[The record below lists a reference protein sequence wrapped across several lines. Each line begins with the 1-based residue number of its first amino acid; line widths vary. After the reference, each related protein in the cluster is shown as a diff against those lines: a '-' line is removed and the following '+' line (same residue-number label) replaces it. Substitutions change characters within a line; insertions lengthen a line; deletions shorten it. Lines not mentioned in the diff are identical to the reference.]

1 MKISWGYSP
10 KTEKFVPLGEF
21 SSDKYLIIV
30 KKAIENLGWKLSHIS
45 RSGIIA
51 YTPLSFQSYSEE
63 VSVRIQSNF
72 AVVKSECVGIQLLFN
87 DYGKNEANLEKLFH
101 EFEYVQFHLQDSW
114 ENEQTAFDQEIAEQD
129 ENYFEKAPLAVKN
142 KIKNVLYLLYPQK
155 GYTVTPILIYAC
167 ILALI
172 FFVVFIFGYGA
183 FLLKGAKDQVEF
195 ISKVKDVPIK
205 AGALHRAEVLSG
217 GYWRL
222 ITYQFYHAG
231 IWHLFFNMYALVY
244 LGLLVEN
251 KLGWKNFL
259 LVYLL
264 SGICGGLLSISYHE
278 QLTTIG
284 SSGSILGL
292 FGALIA
298 LILNH
303 YFEKNASKA
312 LLVSTVLVV
321 LLMLINGSISQG
333 VDNMVHIGGF
343 ISGFVFTYLLTFKT
357 SIKQANVR
365 PALRYISVFVVLA
378 GFGYLTIALT
388 PNYQHEEFIKLK
400 NDFDRNTWALSDV
413 LWMKNNSS
421 QEEKLDLLYERGIYP
436 AKNNL
441 KIVQKMNK
449 LVLNKRYT
457 LDKELKT
464 KLAKET
470 YDLVLLIEKD
480 IKSEHKYRA
489 EIGKRVYALKEMQ
502 VRFADSLYKAEQ

>member
-21 SSDKYLIIV
+21 SSDRYLIVV

-45 RSGIIA
+45 KSGIIA

-63 VSVRIQSNF
+63 VSVRIQNNF

-101 EFEYVQFHLQDSW
+101 EFEYVQFHLRENW
-114 ENEQTAFDQEIAEQD
+114 ENELAAFEQEIAEQD

-142 KIKNVLYLLYPQK
+142 KIKNVLYILYPQK
-155 GYTVTPILIYAC
+155 GYTVTPLLIYAC
-167 ILALI
+167 ILALA
-172 FFVVFIFGYGA
+172 FFAVFIFVYSA
-183 FLLKGAKDQVEF
+183 LLLRSTNDQIEL
-195 ISKVKDVPIK
+195 ISKLREIPIK
-205 AGALHRAEVLSG
+205 VGVLRRNEVLSG
-217 GYWRL
+217 EYWRL

-231 IWHLFFNMYALVY
+231 LGHLFFNMYALVY

-259 LVYLL
+259 LIYLL
-264 SGICGGLLSISYHE
+264 SGICGGLLSVSYHE
-278 QLTTIG
+278 QLSTVG
-284 SSGSILGL
+284 ASGAILGL

-298 LILNH
+298 LILNQ

-312 LLVSTVLVV
+312 LLISTVLVV
-321 LLMLINGSISQG
+321 ILMLINGSISQG
-333 VDNMVHIGGF
+333 VNNIVHIGGF
-343 ISGFVFTYLLTFKT
+343 ISGFIFTYLLTFKQN
-357 SIKQANVR
+357 IKPV
-365 PALRYISVFVVLA
+365 LRYSAVFVLLV
-378 GFGYLTIALT
+378 GYGYLTVAFT
-388 PNYQHEEFIKLK
+388 PNYQHDEFLKLK
-400 NDFDRNTWALSDV
+400 RDFDENTLALSDV

-480 IKSEHKYRA
+480 IKSDHKYKT
-489 EIGKRVYALKEMQ
+489 EIGNRVYALQEMQ
-502 VRFADSLYKAEQ
+502 VKFADSLYKAEQ